1 MNLVNNAVKFT
12 DKGEIKIECKIENDN
27 LKVCVSDTGIGIKQE
42 NMDFLFEAFRQIDG
56 TAQRR
61 YEGAGLGLHLCK
73 KLVTILGGNIWAES
87 EYGKGSKLAFILP
100 LRIKKGNNM
109 NKRILIVEDNEQNL
123 YLATF
128 LLKKSGYEIIAATD
142 GLEAID
148 KIIAEKPDLVLMDMQ
163 LPEMNG
169 YEATKRI
176 KSITEINHI
185 PIVAITSYAMAGD
198 REKRSLLAV

>member
-1 MNLVNNAVKFT
+1 
-12 DKGEIKIECKIENDN
+12 
-27 LKVCVSDTGIGIKQE
+27 
-42 NMDFLFEAFRQIDG
+42 
-56 TAQRR
+56 
-61 YEGAGLGLHLCK
+61 
-73 KLVTILGGNIWAES
+73 
-87 EYGKGSKLAFILP
+87 
-100 LRIKKGNNM
+100 M

-198 REKRSLLAV
+198 REKTLAAGCIAYIEKPFDPDTFVSEIEKYLL